1 MACGSGSLQ
10 VQREGEAIVP
20 WRQPRLRM
28 PRRSGSGLKRV
39 RSPPRLRG
47 SESLDRGGEET
58 ATDTEMQER
67 RSKQREDTRLRSKP
81 AAQRE
86 VAGRT
91 PPNKKRKVVEA
102 TTKEE
107 EEDPNQLPPRGG
119 DLELQQDFK

>member
-1 MACGSGSLQ
+1 M
-10 VQREGEAIVP
+10 
-20 WRQPRLRM
+20 
-28 PRRSGSGLKRV
+28 
-39 RSPPRLRG
+39 
-47 SESLDRGGEET
+47 
-58 ATDTEMQER
+58 
-67 RSKQREDTRLRSKP
+67 RSKP